1 MEIEALRQAT
11 LTMKDPLA
19 DGYRSLTEIRSA
31 YRRSLTERD
40 AIVAHLVREDGW
52 TLSEVAHVI
61 CGVRHHTDWA
71 ETIVTWTEPP
81 SALPDAERLLYPAQ
95 QIVEELRELHSL
107 ATAKVQ
113 NAPGTAHAEA
123 DESDGDPLERLMAAE
138 QRLQQVRTFHD
149 TAEAARDVVGA
160 NLVAHHGW
168 RPRQVAALAGAEV
181 PDITAAYEVARLSPP
196 SEADTQYLLE
206 LAGLT
211 DHLRTATQEQA
222 ARVEQAKTWVTT
234 AV

>member
-31 YRRSLTERD
+31 YRQSLTERD
-40 AIVAHLVREDGW
+40 AIAAYLVREEGW

-71 ETIVTWTEPP
+71 ETIVTWADPLDDP
-81 SALPDAERLLYPAQ
+81 LDAERLLYPAQ
-95 QIVEELRELHSL
+95 QTVEELRELHSL
-107 ATAKVQ
+107 ATAKIQ
-113 NAPGTAHAEA
+113 NAREHEA
-123 DESDGDPLERLMAAE
+123 QPDPAGDPLERLMAE
-138 QRLQQVRTFHD
+138 EGRLQQVRTFHD
-149 TAEAARDVVGA
+149 TAEAARDVIGA

-168 RPRQVAALAGAEV
+168 RPRQVAALAGADV

-196 SEADTQYLLE
+196 SEADTEFLLE

-211 DHLRTATQEQA
+211 DHLRTATEKQA
-222 ARVEQAKTWVTT
+222 ARVEAAKSWVTT
-234 AV
+234 AA

>member
-1 MEIEALRQAT
+1 
-11 LTMKDPLA
+11 MKDPLA

-31 YRRSLTERD
+31 YRQSLTHRD
-40 AIVAHLVREDGW
+40 AIAAYLVREEGW
-52 TLSEVAHVI
+52 ALSEVAHVI

-71 ETIVTWTEPP
+71 ETIVTWADPLDDTLDP
-81 SALPDAERLLYPAQ
+81 SLDLSLDAERLLYPAQ
-95 QIVEELRELHSL
+95 QTVEELRELHSL
-107 ATAKVQ
+107 ATAKIQ
-113 NAPGTAHAEA
+113 NARDREA
-123 DESDGDPLERLMAAE
+123 QLDHPGDPLERLMAE
-138 QRLQQVRTFHD
+138 EGRLQQVRTFHD

-168 RPRQVAALAGAEV
+168 RPRQVAALAGADV

-196 SEADTQYLLE
+196 SEADTEFLLE

-211 DHLRTATQEQA
+211 DHLRTATEKQA
-222 ARVEQAKTWVTT
+222 ARVEAAKSWVTT

>member
-40 AIVAHLVREDGW
+40 AIAAHLVREEGW
-52 TLSEVAHVI
+52 TLSEVAHAI
-61 CGVRHHTDWA
+61 RGVRHHTDWA
-71 ETIVTWTEPP
+71 ETIVTWTEP
-81 SALPDAERLLYPAQ
+81 SGAVPDAERLLYPAQ
-95 QIVEELRELHSL
+95 QTVEELRELHSL
-107 ATAKVQ
+107 AAAKIQ
-113 NAPGTAHAEA
+113 NSEEKPLAHE
-123 DESDGDPLERLMAAE
+123 GDALERLMAE
-138 QRLQQVRTFHD
+138 EGRLQQVRTFHD

-196 SEADTQYLLE
+196 SEADTEYLLE

-211 DHLRTATQEQA
+211 DHLRAATAEQA
-222 ARVEQAKTWVTT
+222 ARVELAKSRVST
-234 AV
+234 AA